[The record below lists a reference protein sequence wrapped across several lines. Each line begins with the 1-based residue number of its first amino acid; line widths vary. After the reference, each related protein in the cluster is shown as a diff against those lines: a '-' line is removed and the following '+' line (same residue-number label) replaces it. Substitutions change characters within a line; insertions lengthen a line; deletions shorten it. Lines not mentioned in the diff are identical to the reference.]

1 MIHVE
6 HHWGLLRNPFST
18 SPSPFVPLPTH
29 IEAVARLRLSV
40 ENGEKITALWAPGG
54 LGKTVVLT
62 RALEALRTPMRRVVL
77 VQAPTDGES
86 LMSQLA
92 DGLGVRPP
100 ALSTRPSLW
109 RTLTDAA
116 RLCRLQNL
124 GLVLAIDD
132 AQEIDDPTQI
142 DRLTHLDTHPKSRV
156 SVLKVGRDQPSGPP
170 SDLWGLAIRLA
181 PLTRSEAAE
190 YLARKLAGA
199 GRTEPAFT
207 PRAIARLH
215 LLSAGAPR
223 GLDRLASLAL
233 MAGAMRG
240 LEMVGPEVI
249 ENVVSECVR
258 P

>member
-6 HHWGLLRNPFST
+6 HHWGLQRNPFSSGPT
-18 SPSPFVPLPTH
+18 PFVPLPAH
-29 IEAVARLRLSV
+29 IEAVARIRLSV
-40 ENGEKITALWAPGG
+40 ENGEKITTLRAPGG
-54 LGKTVVLT
+54 LGKTVVLA
-62 RALEALRTPMRRVVL
+62 RALESLRTPKRRLVL

-86 LMSQLA
+86 LMTQLA
-92 DGLGVRPP
+92 QGLGVRHAALPTRP
-100 ALSTRPSLW
+100 ALW
-109 RTLTDAA
+109 RALTDAA

-132 AQEIDDPTQI
+132 AHEIDDPAQI
-142 DRLTHLDTHPKSRV
+142 DRLTHLDTHPKSQV
-156 SVLKVGRDQPSGPP
+156 SVLKVGRDQPADPP
-170 SDLWGLAIRLA
+170 SNLWGLAVRLS

-190 YLARKLAGA
+190 YLARKLSGA

-207 PRAIARLH
+207 PRAITRLH
-215 LLSAGAPR
+215 LLSAGVPR

-240 LEMVGPEVI
+240 LEMIGPEVI
-249 ENVVSECVR
+249 ENVASECVR

>member
-1 MIHVE
+1 
-6 HHWGLLRNPFST
+6 
-18 SPSPFVPLPTH
+18 
-29 IEAVARLRLSV
+29 
-40 ENGEKITALWAPGG
+40 
-54 LGKTVVLT
+54 
-62 RALEALRTPMRRVVL
+62 
-77 VQAPTDGES
+77 

-215 LLSAGAPR
+215 LLSAGVPR

-240 LEMVGPEVI
+240 LEMIGPEVI